1 MPIKMFEFG
10 LPLDMTI
17 NSFGQ
22 MIHDCAGRLNKAEQ
36 DLYSQTS
43 PDSLASVQAFVRGI
57 KQQVVGTLRHL

>member
-1 MPIKMFEFG
+1 MFEFG